1 MVHTK
6 LPFGSFCSINKNK
19 SVHTTPNIYVAQTKL
34 ENSYMSGYP
43 RSQIMFRKNKKVTLN
58 IRQNGKIS
66 STRP

>member
-6 LPFGSFCSINKNK
+6 LPFGSFCSFNKNK

-34 ENSYMSGYP
+34 ENSYMSRYP
-43 RSQIMFRKNKKVTLN
+43 RSQIMFRKKKVTLN
-58 IRQNGKIS
+58 IRQIGKIS